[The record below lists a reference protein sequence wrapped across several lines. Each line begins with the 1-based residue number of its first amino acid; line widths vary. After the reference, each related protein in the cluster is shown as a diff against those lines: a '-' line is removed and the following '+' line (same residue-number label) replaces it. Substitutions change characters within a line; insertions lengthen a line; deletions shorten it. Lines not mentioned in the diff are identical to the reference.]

1 MYETRRGRFKTYAT
15 IVMKILIIRI
25 IVQNL
30 ETTLVYYCNS
40 LDATT
45 YFGYYHVI
53 LKKQLEGV
61 SFWKFLHFSKT
72 SPFVGQCLHSL
83 PVYLYETLCAIWYH
97 LYNSNNLNKHLWRS
111 VTFAKRLP
119 RLQNDDFSKCV
130 IWATG

>member
-40 LDATT
+40 PDATT

-61 SFWKFLHFSKT
+61 SF
-72 SPFVGQCLHSL
+72 
-83 PVYLYETLCAIWYH
+83 
-97 LYNSNNLNKHLWRS
+97 
-111 VTFAKRLP
+111 
-119 RLQNDDFSKCV
+119 
-130 IWATG
+130 